1 MKQTDETSV
10 LISKVALG
18 DKDAFASLYK
28 DKPETIRDLPSYI
41 ERQIE
46 LKEALQ
52 DVYIKIWK
60 RSSTFG
66 IGESVASAW
75 LATIARNHSID
86 VIRARKPVTED
97 LLAEQIWLTT
107 SIKPREGGV
116 GKRRRTPKID
126 DCMRELDQVHA
137 KAVRQAYVEGLS
149 YLELA
154 QELQVPLNT
163 VRTWLRRSLLK
174 LRECM
179 QAMTSNEQSHG
190 KRGQDDVLAGEYVL
204 GVLSNEKRRQVEL
217 KGCFMT
223 RFALLVERWQISF
236 SRFNDIIKNCQ

>member
-1 MKQTDETSV
+1 LKQTDETSV

-28 DKPETIRDLPSYI
+28 DTSPKLFAICLRI
-41 ERQIE
+41 
-46 LKEALQ
+46 LKDRSEAEEALQ

-97 LLAEQIWLTT
+97 LDEVHDLADDVNPSPEKEVLA
-107 SIKPREGGV
+107 RDEG
-116 GKRRRTPKID
+116 RRID

-137 KAVRQAYVEGLS
+137 KAVRQAYLEGLS

-154 QELQVPLNT
+154 KELQVPLNT

-179 QAMTSNEQSHG
+179 Q
-190 KRGQDDVLAGEYVL
+190 R
-204 GVLSNEKRRQVEL
+204 
-217 KGCFMT
+217 
-223 RFALLVERWQISF
+223 
-236 SRFNDIIKNCQ
+236 